1 MDLESFEMSIRSS
14 LHQIGGRMLEAL
26 VNADGGDY
34 RGRTIPCGQG
44 HQYEFIEYRKK
55 DLLTVLGPVVV
66 KRAYYS
72 DRECGTGY
80 CPKDRALD
88 IEGTSYSSGARRL
101 MSKVGAYRSFGLGQ
115 EDLYE
120 LAGIR
125 VSAKEVE
132 RVSARVGGQVEAFH
146 AREAEAA

>member
-14 LHQIGGRMLEAL
+14 LHQVGSRILEAL

-34 RGRTIPCGQG
+34 RGRTLPCGEG
-44 HQYEFIEYRKK
+44 HVGYRDK

-66 KRAYYS
+66 KRAYYF

-88 IEGTSYSSGARRL
+88 IEGTSYSAGVRR
-101 MSKVGAYRSFGLGQ
+101 MVSKVGAYHLCWWAHEVLGKFP
-115 EDLYE
+115 D
-120 LAGIR
+120 A
-125 VSAKEVE
+125 S
-132 RVSARVGGQVEAFH
+132 
-146 AREAEAA
+146 